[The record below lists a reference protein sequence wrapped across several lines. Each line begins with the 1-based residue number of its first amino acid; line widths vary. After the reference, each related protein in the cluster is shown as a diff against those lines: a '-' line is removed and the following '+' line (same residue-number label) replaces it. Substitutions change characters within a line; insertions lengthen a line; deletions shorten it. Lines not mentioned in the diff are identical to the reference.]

1 MVKFKLFLS
10 SLNFVCGLKENKL
23 LSSDHL
29 KSPIPYWP
37 EIGFVCGSK
46 ENKLLS
52 SDHLK
57 SPIPYWPEIGIL
69 ARTAKLSK
77 RFKLLPFRLLTLI
90 VFGVAF
96 DERGTRVVYLQIK
109 LLSWFS
115 ERWELSF

>member
-1 MVKFKLFLS
+1 MRIKRKQVTFERP
-10 SLNFVCGLKENKL
+10 LKEPYSL
-23 LSSDHL
+23 LARDWFRLRIKRKQVTFERPL
-29 KSPIPYWP
+29 K
-37 EIGFVCGSK
+37 E
-46 ENKLLS
+46 
-52 SDHLK
+52 
-57 SPIPYWPEIGIL
+57 WPEIGIL